1 MGPWDHPRIQL
12 VQLIDYGFALA
23 LLEDKQS
30 LAREDCNVPK
40 SNMHANPK
48 SEMHAN
54 PKSDIHDISIIL
66 MMHALFKSSAACMQ
80 VNDKLE
86 YKVTCMQVN
95 GKLEDKVT

>member
-1 MGPWDHPRIQL
+1 M
-12 VQLIDYGFALA
+12 A

-30 LAREDCNVPK
+30 LAREDYNVPK
-40 SNMHANPK
+40 SNMHENPK
-48 SEMHAN
+48 SDMHAN

-66 MMHALFKSSAACMQ
+66 RMHALFKSPSTCMQ

>member
-12 VQLIDYGFALA
+12 VQLIDCGFALA

-40 SNMHANPK
+40 SDMHANPKNDMHANPK
-48 SEMHAN
+48 SACH
-54 PKSDIHDISIIL
+54 PSIIL
-66 MMHALFKSSAACMQ
+66 MMHALFKFPSA
-80 VNDKLE
+80 
-86 YKVTCMQVN
+86 CMQVN